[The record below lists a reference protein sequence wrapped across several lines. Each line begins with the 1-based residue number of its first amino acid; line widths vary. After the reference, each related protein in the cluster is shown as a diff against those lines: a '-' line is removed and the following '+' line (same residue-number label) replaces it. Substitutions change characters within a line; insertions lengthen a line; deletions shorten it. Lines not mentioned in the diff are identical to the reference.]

1 MDYDKRGIRM
11 EYLISAIIDLVINIG
26 TDFFKGI
33 KGKIRLYK
41 LKKRLKCEITA
52 KILNRYGNEV
62 YYNDLDQFLTKNKVI
77 YNLIQNCLSAS
88 VFDYQSKMESINYY
102 EQLFVEEHP
111 TYSTYHSEMKKII
124 QSYFEVI
131 FNALNP
137 IGATPLLD
145 DTGKVGEPAE
155 PTIQFTSASSVTLSG
170 QALAAGAAFREQQS
184 PWY

>member
-88 VFDYQSKMESINYY
+88 VFDYQSKMELLQNLHIFFLQEIQYY
-102 EQLFVEEHP
+102 
-111 TYSTYHSEMKKII
+111 
-124 QSYFEVI
+124 
-131 FNALNP
+131 
-137 IGATPLLD
+137 
-145 DTGKVGEPAE
+145 
-155 PTIQFTSASSVTLSG
+155 
-170 QALAAGAAFREQQS
+170 
-184 PWY
+184 